1 LLRAAILGA
10 FLYEASLILAMIVR
24 AIHESPLQLRRTQ
37 AMRKMLGVMA
47 MAGLAFWA
55 IPSACWSASE
65 KGAAGA
71 HPAWVKQVSEGANF
85 VFYIPQGWK
94 AQEGVQGN
102 FRTLYI
108 SDPGGAVGAGMF
120 YGVSPTGDDP
130 VTLAKVFAGGIGRNF
145 PDLQIRQSLLSKSK
159 DRIVFDGEFS
169 LPQGGKRGFQYWISA
184 QRGNFVCSV
193 AEAPAGKLSSAKPL
207 LLTIL
212 ANVHLTKGGFREG
225 PAAGIQLVPHQLRD
239 GSASFKIPSDWQF
252 QDFGTGAFA
261 AKDPGGFFGFMVASV
276 NVLDPRM
283 GVQPPGTFVS
293 PYLPPHQAM
302 KMLVAKTGAA
312 SDIQF
317 LEVRPRPEMNQQMA
331 QVYTAGPVAT
341 EEFLYTYASRGRG
354 CKGYTFGVSFG
365 SRLGTNWRFW
375 HVTVGAP
382 RENFDSFGPHFAEMV
397 QSYQIDDAFAMNYI
411 ARGMERLRQMQR
423 QTAEIVSRNAQEI
436 RQMMQA
442 AYDERSKS
450 MDYIDYQRSQYIR
463 GEQDWISHMEGGTI
477 YKSDRWGTK
486 NTATGETWEGQP
498 YNTYNFKGENPKY
511 HESMTPID
519 NRALYE
525 KYRK

>member
-1 LLRAAILGA
+1 
-10 FLYEASLILAMIVR
+10 
-24 AIHESPLQLRRTQ
+24 
-37 AMRKMLGVMA
+37 MRKMLGVMA

-55 IPSACWSASE
+55 IPSAGWSASE

-71 HPAWVKQVSEGANF
+71 PRTAWVKQVSEGANF
-85 VFYIPQGWK
+85 VFYTPQGWK

-108 SDPGGAVGAGMF
+108 SDPAGMVGAGMF

-130 VTLAKVFAGGIGRNF
+130 VALAKVFAGGIGRNF
-145 PDLQIRQSLLSKSK
+145 PDLQIRQSLVSKNK

-169 LPQGGKRGFQYWISA
+169 LPQGGKREFQYWISL

-193 AEAPAGKLSSAKPL
+193 IEAPAGKLSSMKPL

-212 ANVHLTKGGFREG
+212 ANVHLTKGGFREASG
-225 PAAGIQLVPHQLRD
+225 AGIQMVPHRLRD
-239 GSASFKIPSDWQF
+239 GSASFKIPPDWQF
-252 QDFGTGAFA
+252 QDFGTASFA

-276 NVLDPRM
+276 NILDPRM

-341 EEFLYTYASRGRG
+341 EEFLYTYLSRGRG

-375 HVTVGAP
+375 HITVGAP

-397 QSYQIDDAFAMNYI
+397 QSYRIDDAFAMNYI

-450 MDYIDYQRSQYIR
+450 MDYIDYQRTQYIR